1 MLMCLK
7 NHRFQIFP
15 IQLQMVIGPVGF
27 FFNLFLS
34 RRCVLKY
41 LIIAVSL
48 LTRHQKLNWKEK
60 WNKTLTFSG
69 FFCSGHCRRV
79 EQPTETEDWPTIIE
93 DWPTKKEQKQKPIQM
108 EKKWLKNIMK
118 KIPENFNENMAWQT
132 TMLGFSTELCLLK
145 SCGTWG
151 WRRWLIAILCVCAQ
165 RIDFS
170 FYLL

>member
-1 MLMCLK
+1 MRAK
-7 NHRFQIFP
+7 ISNHRSFVTNTTSKIELKRKMKQNFDF
-15 IQLQMVIGPVGF
+15 LW
-27 FFNLFLS
+27 LFLFWPLS
-34 RRCVLKY
+34 KSGTAHR
-41 LIIAVSL
+41 
-48 LTRHQKLNWKEK
+48 NWGLAYDNRGLANEK
-60 WNKTLTFSG
+60 RTKAKTNSNG
-69 FFCSGHCRRV
+69 
-79 EQPTETEDWPTIIE
+79 
-93 DWPTKKEQKQKPIQM
+93 
-108 EKKWLKNIMK
+108 KKWLKNIMK